1 MTDSSLQA
9 SGFRVRS
16 GNVELSASKL
26 SGSTYGQAA
35 YSHCGRL
42 LLFRHGTAHEW
53 PIYVPSRTEVGM
65 AAVSSRASEHPL
77 QTIAAKMKSYDVH
90 RSVRVVE
97 KCSFNVHV
105 SAG

>member
-1 MTDSSLQA
+1 
-9 SGFRVRS
+9 
-16 GNVELSASKL
+16 
-26 SGSTYGQAA
+26 
-35 YSHCGRL
+35 
-42 LLFRHGTAHEW
+42 
-53 PIYVPSRTEVGM
+53 M

-105 SAG
+105 SAGWSNLNWLAENAARRAQVLTLVEGHSLC